1 LGEFPEAS
9 AFEMTRDLRAR
20 GLSFRRPAVDGYLLH
35 AASGGESNPKG
46 LIQTDLPSEELS
58 ACFWAFSGEACCGSS
73 IFNLH
78 LMGIFLIGI
87 AVVLGV
93 ALLIALAVGGL
104 GVGIYNRLVALRN
117 EYKNQFSQIDV
128 QLKRRHDLIP
138 NLVETAKGYM
148 AHERGTLDEV
158 TAARNGAAAVRQK
171 AAADPSDPTAVQQ
184 VAAAEGV
191 LTQSLGRLFAVAE
204 AYPDLKANQNML
216 QVQGELTETENRISF
231 ARQAYNEA
239 VRNFNTQR
247 EIFPNSVIA
256 GMFNFAP
263 ASLFEITDPGEREV
277 PKVSFT

>member
-1 LGEFPEAS
+1 
-9 AFEMTRDLRAR
+9 
-20 GLSFRRPAVDGYLLH
+20 
-35 AASGGESNPKG
+35 
-46 LIQTDLPSEELS
+46 
-58 ACFWAFSGEACCGSS
+58 
-73 IFNLH
+73 
-78 LMGIFLIGI
+78 MGIFLIGLV
-87 AVVLGV
+87 VVLGV
-93 ALLIALAVGGL
+93 IVVIALIVGGMV
-104 GVGIYNRLVALRN
+104 VGIYNRLVALRN

-158 TAARNGAAAVRQK
+158 VAARNGAVAARQK
-171 AAADPSDPTAVQQ
+171 VATDPSNPNAIQQ

-216 QVQGELTETENRISF
+216 QIQTELTDTENRVSF

-247 EIFPNSVIA
+247 EIFPNSLIA
-256 GMFNFAP
+256 GIFNFAP
-263 ASLFEITDPGEREV
+263 ASLFEISDPGDREV

>member
-1 LGEFPEAS
+1 MPVTGHLFMGFILFVVLG
-9 AFEMTRDLRAR
+9 
-20 GLSFRRPAVDGYLLH
+20 
-35 AASGGESNPKG
+35 
-46 LIQTDLPSEELS
+46 I
-58 ACFWAFSGEACCGSS
+58 
-73 IFNLH
+73 
-78 LMGIFLIGI
+78 
-87 AVVLGV
+87 LGV
-93 ALLIALAVGGL
+93 ALLIVLVLGGM

-117 EYKNQFSQIDV
+117 EYKNQYAQIDV

-158 TAARNGAAAVRQK
+158 VAARNGAAAARQQ
-171 AAADPSDPTAVQQ
+171 SSGDPTDANAIQK

-204 AYPDLKANQNML
+204 AYPDLKANQTML
-216 QVQGELTETENRISF
+216 QLQSELTETENRVSI

-239 VRNFNTQR
+239 VRNYNTQR
-247 EIFPNSVIA
+247 EIFPNTILA

-263 ASLFEITDPGEREV
+263 AALFEITDPGDRDV